1 MRSEEEI
8 RAAILQR
15 ITQIEESLEVLNHAN
30 GPYLSRAIMD
40 AVQEE
45 LQTLYEWMIHKED

>member
-15 ITQIEESLEVLNHAN
+15 IKQIEESLEVLNHAN